1 MPEEKPSKRNPLV
14 WESDVIRL
22 PNGRVELVAR
32 EPMKNISAKQAAKL
46 LGVST
51 WTVTDLYRLGLL
63 DGFKPG
69 ARKLSAITQSAPPE
83 NHLLGLKVHHLRM

>member
-69 ARKLSAITQSAPPE
+69 ARKPRKDGKASNAA
-83 NHLLGLKVHHLRM
+83 LRLDAG